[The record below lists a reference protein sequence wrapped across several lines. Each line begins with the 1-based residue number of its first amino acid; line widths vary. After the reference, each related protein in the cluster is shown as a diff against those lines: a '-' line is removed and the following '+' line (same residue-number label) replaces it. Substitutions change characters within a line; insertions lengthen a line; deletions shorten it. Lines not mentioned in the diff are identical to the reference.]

1 MKPLN
6 VVIAQRESKIAEG
19 LARDLQS
26 HFKMIAVARDLEE
39 MRRAV
44 PKHRAD
50 VAIIDLEAASLIE
63 VDQLRREYPELTIVC
78 THRLADERMWQAALS
93 SGAQDCCHPSDARS
107 IVLAANRTQIMSR
120 TTAA

>member
-6 VVIAQRESKIAEG
+6 VVIAQRECKTAET
-19 LARDLQS
+19 LARDLQN

-39 MRRAV
+39 MRSTV

-63 VDQLRREYPELTIVC
+63 VDQLRCEYPELTIVC

-93 SGAQDCCHPSDARS
+93 SGAQDCCHPSDVRS
-107 IVLAANRTQIMSR
+107 IVLAASRTQVMSR

>member
-6 VVIAQRESKIAEG
+6 VVIAQRECKTAET
-19 LARDLQS
+19 LARDLQN

-39 MRRAV
+39 MRRTV

-63 VDQLRREYPELTIVC
+63 VDQLRR
-78 THRLADERMWQAALS
+78 
-93 SGAQDCCHPSDARS
+93 
-107 IVLAANRTQIMSR
+107 
-120 TTAA
+120 